1 VGTAHLT
8 ETLIVTPEERKKL
21 LEELLA
27 KKDAEGL
34 KTKDRLA
41 IPPQEIP
48 EQDADARRRNVSEV
62 ALGYTEEQARLEAL
76 RCLQCRNAPCVQ
88 GCPVRIRI
96 REFVGAIAAGDHRQA
111 LEIIKENSLLPAVC
125 GRVCPQEVQCQE
137 KCTVGLSLKDA
148 SKAVSIGRLE
158 RFAADWSS
166 SPGEGV
172 PPSDSHTGSTPTN
185 PSGPA
190 QGSSGQD
197 ALATEEQ
204 GRGAHA
210 TVPVVAPPTGMKVAI
225 IGSGP
230 GGIVAAADTRRAG
243 HEVTV
248 FEAFHKPGGVLVYG
262 IPEFRLPKAIVRQ
275 EIETLRSMGVK
286 IVTNFIVGRT
296 RTIEQL
302 MKEDGFDAVYIG
314 VGAGLPSFMSI
325 EGESLVGVY
334 SANEYLTR
342 ANLMKA
348 YKFGAGADT
357 PIARSKK
364 VAVVGGGNVA
374 MDAART
380 AVRLGA
386 EKVYLIYRRTEKEMP
401 ARVEEVH
408 HAKQEGIEFRL
419 LQNPKRI
426 LGDANGYVTA
436 VECLRY
442 ELGEPDASGRRRP
455 VAIPGSEFQ
464 IEVDAVIIAI
474 GNLANPLIRQ
484 TTPGLEFNKW
494 GNIVVDEH
502 CRTSLAGVYA
512 GGDIVLGAATVILA
526 MGQGRI
532 AAAAINEY
540 LEKKKAATA

>member
-1 VGTAHLT
+1 
-8 ETLIVTPEERKKL
+8 VTSEERK
-21 LEELLA
+21 ELLQNVLA
-27 KKDAEGL
+27 KRNAGGL

-41 IPPQEIP
+41 IPAQEMP
-48 EQDADARRRNVSEV
+48 EQDATVRRRNVSEV
-62 ALGYTEEQARLEAL
+62 ALGYAEEQARLEAM
-76 RCLQCRNAPCVQ
+76 RCLQCRSAPCVE

-96 REFVGAIAAGDHRQA
+96 RDFVGAIAEGNYDQA
-111 LEIIKENSLLPAVC
+111 LAIIKENSLLPAVC

-137 KCTVGLSLKDA
+137 KCTVGLSLKDV

-158 RFAADWSS
+158 RFVADRGGLR
-166 SPGEGV
+166 GEGV
-172 PPSDSHTGSTPTN
+172 PPLRVAGIL
-185 PSGPA
+185 PA
-190 QGSSGQD
+190 SRGQD
-197 ALATEEQ
+197 ALV
-204 GRGAHA
+204 
-210 TVPVVAPPTGMKVAI
+210 TVPAVASPTGMKAAV

-248 FEAFHKPGGVLVYG
+248 FEAFHKPGGVMVYG
-262 IPEFRLPKAIVRQ
+262 IPEFRLPKAIVQQ
-275 EIETLRSMGVK
+275 EIETLRKMGVK

-314 VGAGLPSFMSI
+314 VGAGLPTFMNI
-325 EGESLVGVY
+325 KGESLVGVY

-348 YKFGAGADT
+348 YQFGSGADT
-357 PIARSKK
+357 PIARSKR

-374 MDAART
+374 MDSART

-408 HAKQEGIEFRL
+408 HAKQEGVDFHL
-419 LQNPKRI
+419 LENPKRI
-426 LGDANGYVTA
+426 LGDANGNVVA
-436 VECLRY
+436 IECLRY
-442 ELGEPDASGRRRP
+442 ELGEPDASGRGRP
-455 VAIPGSEFQ
+455 VAIDGSEFQ
-464 IEVDAVIIAI
+464 IDVDTVIIAI
-474 GNLANPLIRQ
+474 GNQANPLIRQ
-484 TTPGLEFNKW
+484 TTPGLEFNKR
-494 GNIVVDEH
+494 GNLLVDES
-502 CRTSLAGVYA
+502 CRTSMEGVFA

-532 AAAAINEY
+532 AGAAMNEY
-540 LEKKKAATA
+540 LAKKRESRKN